1 MDEPFVHK
9 AERWQ
14 TLKNGNEAAI
24 CDACFPQSATASD
37 LCLPECIFPPSDIL
51 EVHSQMIEGKVAPE
65 GQPWFIIGYGPPASG
80 KAGIVAALERL
91 SAFGVTPRNTVAT
104 EVDGLFQNAMSVG
117 RRFSAQQ
124 ERLSVL
130 ARTTQE
136 REQTAGRLYTAYRF
150 VADQISDAV
159 LWKAAARRMNIYY
172 ETTGWS
178 VAWTNHMI
186 EQMRGLG
193 YRTVVVYPAT
203 RTAALLRRL
212 RERAEQ
218 SGRVPKPDEGV
229 LQTVEAAVA
238 NLEELTLRPA
248 EDALLVLDNNGLRGE
263 EVSYGPYFNASEAQ
277 AAVLTVL
284 SGGTPARAATL
295 VETNVP
301 ARVSA
306 PCWLVDR
313 AHDYCL

>member
-1 MDEPFVHK
+1 MLASLVTCLCSSERETAERRRPAIFEDAHDFQGPPHRRHHTMDEPFVHK

-172 ETTGWS
+172 ETTGEGCAEATCCCCAVPCC
-178 VAWTNHMI
+178 VATSCCC
-186 EQMRGLG
+186 
-193 YRTVVVYPAT
+193 
-203 RTAALLRRL
+203 AALCRGSRRH
-212 RERAEQ
+212 
-218 SGRVPKPDEGV
+218 
-229 LQTVEAAVA
+229 
-238 NLEELTLRPA
+238 PA
-248 EDALLVLDNNGLRGE
+248 SPRL
-263 EVSYGPYFNASEAQ
+263 
-277 AAVLTVL
+277 
-284 SGGTPARAATL
+284 
-295 VETNVP
+295 
-301 ARVSA
+301 
-306 PCWLVDR
+306 
-313 AHDYCL
+313 